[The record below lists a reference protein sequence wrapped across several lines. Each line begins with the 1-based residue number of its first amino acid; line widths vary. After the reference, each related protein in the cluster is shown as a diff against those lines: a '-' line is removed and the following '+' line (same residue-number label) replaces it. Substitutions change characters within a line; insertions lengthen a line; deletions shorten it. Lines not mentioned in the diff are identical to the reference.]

1 MRRESSF
8 IERVLIPR
16 IQYLIWAYLV
26 DGPELMED
34 VPDSVQGPARTR
46 LEELANE
53 IANLKAATVPHL
65 VEAQVD
71 YVRTAPDLS
80 SPPDSHSNSA
90 GGVMGW
96 GATADSPWPVG
107 TSVTVRYKI
116 PHGEY
121 PKLDALKR
129 EERNKKREFKRL
141 LEEVRAN
148 LDAPEKRAGVQ
159 DFKRLVEQVTGR
171 RGIR

>member
-1 MRRESSF
+1 M
-8 IERVLIPR
+8 PQ
-16 IQYLIWAYLV
+16 IQYLTWAYLV
-26 DGPELMED
+26 DGAELMED
-34 VPDSVQGPARTR
+34 VPDSVQGPARMR
-46 LEELANE
+46 LEELVNE

-71 YVRTAPDLS
+71 YVRMAPDLS
-80 SPPDSHSNSA
+80 SSPNSHSNSA
-90 GGVMGW
+90 GGVISW
-96 GATADSPWPVG
+96 GATADSLWPVG

-116 PHGEY
+116 PYGEY

-129 EERNKKREFKRL
+129 EKRNKEQEFKRL

-148 LDAPEKRAGVQ
+148 LDAPEKRPGVQ
-159 DFKRLVEQVTGR
+159 DFKKLVEQVTGR